1 MASYNNTT
9 IKKMNYNGQKVKKW
23 YHDGA
28 KVFSAGNVV
37 TYYFNPGDYAQEEV
51 DSEASVLAP
60 KTINYLNHF
69 SGWTFVGWREDKTAS
84 SSVLSSKVMGDEPIT
99 LYAVY
104 KQTLSLSFENNYASG
119 GSTAPVYG
127 TLYYNNGNTVK
138 PTVYLPSC
146 GYSYSGATFQRWGL
160 GTPGTAVTL
169 AENTSTRAWIKYN
182 DLVPKEN
189 QYWPAG
195 TLHGGTGNDNLF
207 SIDGTKYSSIY
218 IASCNMERGTIW
230 IDNGYGRIWSPSDAR
245 YVRSPSALATYN
257 LLFHAFS
264 ARYDGYNQK
273 YYNGQDW
280 SDGGAT
286 LTLNNI
292 SVSIPAITVH
302 MYLNNHDEDYGGIIA
317 TGVKYIGRTLT

>member
-1 MASYNNTT
+1 MASYENTT

-23 YHDGA
+23 YHDGV
-28 KVFSAGNVV
+28 KVFTAGNVV
-37 TYYFNPGDYAQEEV
+37 TYYVDPSTSYQEEV
-51 DSEASVLAP
+51 DSEASCLSP
-60 KTINYLNHF
+60 TTFTPEL
-69 SGWTFVGWREDKTAS
+69 SGYTFVGWREDTTAS
-84 SSVLSSKVMGDEPIT
+84 GEVLSEKIMGDEPIT

-104 KQTLSLSFENNYASG
+104 KRTLTLSFENNYASG

-127 TLYYNNGNTVK
+127 TLYYNNGNTAK
-138 PTVYLPSC
+138 PTVHLPSC

-182 DLVPKEN
+182 DLAPKEN

-195 TLHGGTGNDNLF
+195 TLHGGTGNNNLF

-218 IASCNMERGTIW
+218 IASCTMERGTIW
-230 IDNGYGRIWSPSDAR
+230 IDNGHGRTWSPSDAR
-245 YVRSPSALATYN
+245 YVWSPSELATYN
-257 LLFHAFS
+257 LLFHAFD
-264 ARYDGYNQK
+264 AKYDGYNRK
-273 YYNGQDW
+273 FYNGQDW
-280 SDGGAT
+280 SDGGAG
-286 LTLNNI
+286 LTLSGI

-302 MYLNNHDEDYGGIIA
+302 MYLNNHEEDYKGITA